1 MRNLHLSHIAIAA
14 FALAAVACGPGSSEV
29 KAARTARYKGEK
41 PALLNAA
48 RSAVETKQYKIA
60 AMNETGFKTVGHWY
74 NPEGQIAAEGNST
87 NDTKGMTYHTP
98 YPDKSLYIFYNVGFK
113 PDGDSWVVDIKPSIE
128 RYHAGQSQTEV
139 LKEDDISLP
148 GWVEGKTEGIAV
160 AIHDGLK
167 QWEVKTVP
175 GTVPAG
181 NAPPAATPP
190 APAGDGSA
198 AAPAPAP
205 APQQ

>member
-14 FALAAVACGPGSSEV
+14 LALAAVACGPGSSEV
-29 KAARTARYKGEK
+29 KAARTARYKADK
-41 PALLNAA
+41 AQLINAA
-48 RSAVETKQYKIA
+48 RAAVEGKQYKVA
-60 AMNETGFKTVGHWY
+60 AANDTGIKTVGHWY

-87 NDTKGMTYHTP
+87 NDTHAMTYHTP
-98 YPDKSLYIFYNVGFK
+98 YPDKSLYIYYNVGFK

-175 GTVPAG
+175 GPVPAG
-181 NAPPAATPP
+181 SSP
-190 APAGDGSA
+190 APAPAPDGSA

-205 APQQ
+205 APAPQQ